1 MHTAQ
6 PAGRVRLNVGG
17 QVFET
22 TVDTLTGAGE
32 GTMLCAMMDP
42 CWNAAGAAGT
52 AGGVPEYFIDRD
64 PACFASLLDML
75 RTGELHV
82 PAGVPERVLFREA
95 NYYGLLD
102 RVRAARIGELD
113 LKRVRLAASVPPGR
127 VTADR
132 PIVRAAP
139 DGGCCVT
146 HTHDTTV
153 RVYNWMLEERR
164 PVCLTP
170 AVSRVR
176 DAAYLG
182 PSSLLVGGLGMAAF
196 SALTG
201 DLSHHFRLAN
211 LGESVDTLALASDQE
226 TKMFASCRGIS
237 RYDSYGIGVWDCIT
251 GEQAGPLLYPKP
263 ESKMGSTTKLQWLP
277 NTKTLMA
284 ASVCSSFSMALVDSR
299 DMSVVWSWWYDSARE
314 GKNRCVVDA
323 AVMEDERSVC
333 LISDHHDL
341 GLLDIRIQGNS
352 GNVRWL
358 HQSKMSSTSKCNSP
372 KLAVHGGLLSASKDD
387 TISVFGGPKYDLR
400 LALRGSQG
408 GGAINDFSVGGDRFF
423 AVHKEDNVLD
433 VWETPLPPII

>member
-113 LKRVRLAASVPPGR
+113 LERVRLAASVPPGR

-164 PVCLTP
+164 P
-170 AVSRVR
+170 
-176 DAAYLG
+176 
-182 PSSLLVGGLGMAAF
+182 
-196 SALTG
+196 
-201 DLSHHFRLAN
+201 
-211 LGESVDTLALASDQE
+211 E

-251 GEQAGPLLYPKP
+251 GEQAGPLSYPKP

-372 KLAVHGGLLSASKDD
+372 KLAVHGGLLLASKDD

-408 GGAINDFSVGGDRFF
+408 GGAINDFSVGGDRLF